1 MGRRPIDQP
10 RGGQWP
16 GGRGGT
22 SRAQG
27 HTCGGGGVPG
37 SPSWSWPPYCPRPPR
52 KGQLPCRANQPPSTQ
67 QGCLLGRGQG
77 LSGTLPLC
85 SVLGSA
91 VPAPP
96 PAVNHAQW
104 GNRGPLLGPPNTRR
118 GGRVS
123 LGRSQPSRKPAPT
136 TLTGVLSSGHL
147 RTWPSPADCALYHQA
162 SFQLP
167 LWPPGTVSPSPLSA
181 PHPLQHRQLS
191 GSQKVS
197 HRACSEPRPPAR
209 ERCG

>member
-147 RTWPSPADCALYHQA
+147 RTWPSPADCTLPPSLLPAAFVA
-162 SFQLP
+162 SWDRIPQ
-167 LWPPGTVSPSPLSA
+167 PPVCTPSPAAQTTFGLSEGV
-181 PHPLQHRQLS
+181 PQGML
-191 GSQKVS
+191 
-197 HRACSEPRPPAR
+197 
-209 ERCG
+209 